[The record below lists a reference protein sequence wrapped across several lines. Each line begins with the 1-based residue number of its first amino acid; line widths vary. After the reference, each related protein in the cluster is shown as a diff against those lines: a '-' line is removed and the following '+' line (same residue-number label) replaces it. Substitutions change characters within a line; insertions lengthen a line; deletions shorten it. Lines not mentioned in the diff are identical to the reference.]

1 MKFFL
6 LEPSR
11 PAKNQKSFKEWTQCL
26 DTINLFI
33 ECDEMNKLSMTSSE
47 ILYCRIC
54 GRRFETIES
63 LQEHLMAEKE
73 DQELRNKGFADG

>member
-1 MKFFL
+1 MTIRYNHAL
-6 LEPSR
+6 
-11 PAKNQKSFKEWTQCL
+11 TCL
-26 DTINLFI
+26 IDTTNLFI
-33 ECDEMNKLSMTSSE
+33 ECDEMNKLSMASSE

-63 LQEHLMAEKE
+63 LQEHQMAEKE

>member
-1 MKFFL
+1 VTTRYNL
-6 LEPSR
+6 ALS
-11 PAKNQKSFKEWTQCL
+11 CL
-26 DTINLFI
+26 IGTTNPFI
-33 ECDEMNKLSMTSSE
+33 ECDEMNRVSMPSSE